1 MLSKL
6 NTEAFVDQ
14 RKQLIATDTATLLE
28 LDSTI
33 QVLNERHNPRSAV
46 RQIDA
51 RLEPFILF
59 IERYAK
65 SVDILS
71 QGVPVAAI
79 IWGSLRVLLEMAS
92 SASRYFQKGIDMLE
106 RLGSQVCLYARYE
119 DLFEVDDHFATALAS
134 TYSDIIDVLR
144 KARQQS
150 TLRSHKPELA
160 VVHPSKQMKASILDW
175 IAPHDVSADLVT
187 HSGKKMEGTGTW
199 ILDDTKFREW
209 RDCSESSLLWI
220 SGTSGTGKTV
230 LAAHVVQH
238 LTDFDTS
245 KQFLDGL
252 DECDGVTDVAIAIKG
267 LLASAATVHVIVFS
281 RDVPQIRLNFGFGP
295 IIALDG
301 TRTRQDIDRFS
312 RQSVARLMLNDIAF
326 EENVANTLA
335 QRADGMFLW
344 AARATESLKGA
355 TNPGEV
361 SGILSGLPAGIDA
374 YYEKCLWTLAHD
386 HPYKRKLAE
395 TVLQRICC
403 IARPLTWVELE
414 CLLSFNQETVEQDRL
429 QTPFQ
434 NVVLEICAPF
444 IKIDNATRIIQLQHH
459 SAREFLLQQTSNLEI
474 RGFHVD
480 EAEIHHGLAEI
491 CLRQLIAQPS
501 GSHLI
506 QYATLFWLDHLL
518 QASCDESLQALILTF
533 VTAPA
538 VLEKWLLD
546 RMRWD
551 SQRGFSMSKI
561 LGSQSVLN
569 SWMQSSPNAHAS
581 QYIYWTGPLVRALL
595 RIDRLQTQGRVGHQ
609 ELWLS
614 HLEKLM
620 IMRDVAR
627 VLTQNNMLDQG
638 IAWFEAALDQRR
650 HKCTQLD
657 NCWIMS
663 ALGILY
669 DQKNDFQRSLD
680 LHSHVLNI
688 QETQLGGQSLET
700 LWTVNEMGR
709 VHRHLHD
716 YENAEKQHQK
726 ALRSLHQ
733 ILPNDHLEIIWTL
746 NTLAH
751 AYRKNGKLT
760 EALSLHQQALSGQ
773 ERALGVVHLHPLWTK
788 GDIGKWY
795 LGLGNLDKAEEFF
808 RACLKGRTTLLGM
821 GHVDSLWTMAKLGQV
836 LAARNHREEAFGLL
850 QRAFEGQTSKLGSKH
865 AQTLKTAIVLRGLET
880 TRPTLFGVTVVAC
893 PLRK

>member
-1 MLSKL
+1 
-6 NTEAFVDQ
+6 
-14 RKQLIATDTATLLE
+14 
-28 LDSTI
+28 
-33 QVLNERHNPRSAV
+33 
-46 RQIDA
+46 
-51 RLEPFILF
+51 
-59 IERYAK
+59 
-65 SVDILS
+65 
-71 QGVPVAAI
+71 
-79 IWGSLRVLLEMAS
+79 MAS
-92 SASRYFQKGIDMLE
+92 RP
-106 RLGSQVCLYARYE
+106 
-119 DLFEVDDHFATALAS
+119 
-134 TYSDIIDVLR
+134 
-144 KARQQS
+144 RQ
-150 TLRSHKPELA
+150 LNI
-160 VVHPSKQMKASILDW
+160 V
-175 IAPHDVSADLVT
+175 
-187 HSGKKMEGTGTW
+187 
-199 ILDDTKFREW
+199 
-209 RDCSESSLLWI
+209 
-220 SGTSGTGKTV
+220 
-230 LAAHVVQH
+230 
-238 LTDFDTS
+238 
-245 KQFLDGL
+245 LDGL